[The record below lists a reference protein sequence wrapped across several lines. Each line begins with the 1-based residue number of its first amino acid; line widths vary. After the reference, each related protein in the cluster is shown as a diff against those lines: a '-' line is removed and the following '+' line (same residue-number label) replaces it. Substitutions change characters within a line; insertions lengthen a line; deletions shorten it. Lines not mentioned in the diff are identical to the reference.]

1 MEDTMAII
9 VIEQDVATP
18 RQGPRNV
25 MRLSLR
31 LAAFAISRYRH
42 FEQWREERAQA
53 RELAS
58 LPMDMRKDFGWP
70 GPDRH

>member
-1 MEDTMAII
+1 MAII
-9 VIEQDVATP
+9 VIEQDLATP

-31 LAAFAISRYRH
+31 LAAFAISRYRY